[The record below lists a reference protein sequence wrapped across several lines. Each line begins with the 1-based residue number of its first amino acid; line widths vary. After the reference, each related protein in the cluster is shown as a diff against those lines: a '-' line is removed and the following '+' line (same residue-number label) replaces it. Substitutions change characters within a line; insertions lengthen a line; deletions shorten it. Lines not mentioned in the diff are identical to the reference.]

1 MIGVIGSGTWAT
13 AIVKILLEQEGR
25 KVNWWVRNDAVR
37 EGLQHN
43 GRNPKYL
50 PSVQLD
56 ANRLNISDNM
66 AQIVAESKYL
76 FLVIPSAYVASTL
89 EGCRD
94 IRS

>member
-13 AIVKILLEQEGR
+13 AIVKILLEEEGR

-37 EGLQHN
+37 EGLQRD

-56 ANRLNISDNM
+56 AS
-66 AQIVAESKYL
+66 
-76 FLVIPSAYVASTL
+76 
-89 EGCRD
+89 
-94 IRS
+94 